1 MEIISKAPVSTAVPA
16 RRPWDARLGRRLVT
30 PLKDSWVTP
39 NHLTTVRLLVGLAGA
54 LAFTPGT
61 WGWTNLAALLIIMSN
76 FLDHTDGELARI
88 SGKTSRIGHLY
99 DLASDA
105 VVTILL
111 FCCIGIGV
119 AASGA
124 RVMPLGLP
132 PALMGTVAG
141 AAVALIFY
149 LRMRIEELLGK
160 AGTRQS
166 SVAGFE
172 TEDVLYLLP
181 LVTLF
186 GGLTSFI
193 IAAAV
198 GAPLFALLV
207 IADFVKVK
215 RRSVDTRRR
224 AGVGSAASTVADATR
239 GAADS
244 PLNVTL
250 QDTLCRLDELG
261 LRGQY
266 REQGS
271 FLYVPDFLPEDFT
284 ARLVA
289 AVDAVSPSINRNYL
303 PGHKQGG
310 SVSRYSIDELAPF
323 IAQLYRAPALRD
335 WLGALTGERL
345 QLSPDD
351 DPHAYALYFYSRAGD
366 HIGWHYD
373 TSYYAG
379 RRYTLLLGV
388 VDRSTCRLDYELH
401 TKEPGRAVHPGS
413 VQIPPGGLVFFD
425 GDKVRHRITP
435 IGENEFRV
443 SLTFEY
449 VTDQHMSPWW
459 RFVSNMKD
467 ALAYFGFRQLI
478 GRMVRGRAPSP

>member
-1 MEIISKAPVSTAVPA
+1 MSAAGAAPP
-16 RRPWDARLGRRLVT
+16 RPWDARLGRRLVT

-39 NHLTTVRLLVGLAGA
+39 NHLTTVRLIVGVAGA
-54 LAFTPGT
+54 AAFTPGT
-61 WGWTNLAALLIIMSN
+61 WGWTNLAALLVIVSN

-119 AASGA
+119 AAGGA
-124 RVMPLGLP
+124 RTLPFGLP
-132 PALMGTVAG
+132 AALMGTLAG

-149 LRMRIEELLGK
+149 LRMRIEAMLGK
-160 AGTRQS
+160 AGTRQGS
-166 SVAGFE
+166 LAGFE

-186 GGLTSFI
+186 SALAPFL
-193 IAAAV
+193 IAAVV

-207 IADFVKVK
+207 IADFIRV
-215 RRSVDTRRR
+215 RRR
-224 AGVGSAASTVADATR
+224 CAVDRPATRLALADTADPKLDATLHANLA
-239 GAADS
+239 G
-244 PLNVTL
+244 
-250 QDTLCRLDELG
+250 LDQEELH
-261 LRGQY
+261 RQY

-271 FLYVPDFLPEDFT
+271 FLYLPKFLPEEFT

-289 AVDAVSPSINRNYL
+289 AVESVTPVVNRNFL

-310 SVSRYSIDELAPF
+310 SVSRHSIDAHAPF
-323 IAQLYRAPALRD
+323 IAQLYRSPALLS
-335 WLGALTGERL
+335 WLAALTGEPL
-345 QLSPDD
+345 QLSPAD
-351 DPHAYALYFYSRAGD
+351 DPHAYALYFYSRPGD

-373 TSYYAG
+373 TSYYSG
-379 RRYTLLLGV
+379 RRYTLLLGI

-401 TKEPGRAVHPGS
+401 TREPGRTAQSGS
-413 VQIPPGGLVFFD
+413 LQIPPGGLVFFD
-425 GDKVRHRITP
+425 GDKLRHRITP
-435 IGENEFRV
+435 SGADELRV

-449 VTDQHMSPWW
+449 VTNQHMSPWW

-467 ALAYFGFRQLI
+467 AVAYFGFRQVFS
-478 GRMVRGRAPSP
+478 RMFRGRAPTP